1 MNGPEDLNTLDK
13 ADASGIDAAFEQ
25 ELVLALKH
33 VDAPEGFAARLMDRA
48 ARGDVAAA
56 ISVPAMGSSSPRV
69 IPLARTPG
77 PAPSREGKGK
87 LLFFPRV
94 QAWMGGAIAAMLV
107 AGVFIG
113 QHAWEQHQK
122 QVEAQ
127 HQFETAEQITNAT
140 LEHARERLRA
150 KGISLNP

>member
-1 MNGPEDLNTLDK
+1 MNGPEDFNTPMTGEDS
-13 ADASGIDAAFEQ
+13 SGFEQ
-25 ELVLALKH
+25 ELARTLKH

-48 ARGDVAAA
+48 AKGDVAAA
-56 ISVPAMGSSSPRV
+56 IDVPARGSSSPRV

-77 PAPSREGKGK
+77 PTPSREGKGK
-87 LLFFPRV
+87 LLAFPRV

-107 AGVFIG
+107 AGVFLG
-113 QHAWEQHQK
+113 QHAWEHHQK

-140 LEHARERLRA
+140 LERARQQLRE